1 MSHCS
6 LRSVAEGALEK
17 ITESIEIPYKI
28 VFTLSP
34 FGVLRFMKKILFF
47 KRSLYFFSLFL
58 IPVSVANANE
68 PLSLTLQETI
78 ETVLKNNISISVQSY
93 NSKIN
98 EQFIFEKE
106 ADFDPTVD
114 FEFTVG
120 EETRQSAS
128 TLADSKTRDL
138 DYDWDFS
145 VSQKFVTGGDYEL
158 TMDNNKNQSSSS
170 RTSLNPIYSSDLALT
185 VTQPLLKDFGIDLNK
200 REIYIAKNDQ
210 KISDH
215 QFTEKVIATIAETEN
230 IYWDLVFS
238 IEDLKVKET
247 SLQRARDLEKQVK
260 AQVDVGTLAELE
272 ILQAKSNVAS
282 REERL
287 LNAQNLIDD
296 NGDNLKS
303 ILNFSFDSEEG
314 LKEIIPADSPVFE
327 PGAENS
333 LEEALKTA
341 LIHRPDLL
349 AKKMEL
355 ENRNIE
361 AKYNENQTLPTLDLV
376 GSLGLN
382 GLSGDSSTKNGSYDS
397 ALSEAFS
404 TDFRLWQFGINLSYP
419 LGNRA
424 AKSKLATK
432 RLEVAQLL
440 LDIKDLEKTIVVEVR
455 EAHRQIKTDIKR
467 VQATRVARKL
477 AEEKLN
483 AEEKKFKVGL
493 STSFN
498 VLEFQEDLAEEQSN
512 EIKAVIDYNKSLN
525 RLNQV
530 MARTLE
536 AHDIKLFSKEDS

>member
-1 MSHCS
+1 
-6 LRSVAEGALEK
+6 
-17 ITESIEIPYKI
+17 
-28 VFTLSP
+28 
-34 FGVLRFMKKILFF
+34 MKKILFF

-58 IPVSVANANE
+58 IPISVANANE

-424 AKSKLATK
+424 AKSKLAIK

-440 LDIKDLEKTIVVEVR
+440 LNIKDLEKTIVVEVR

>member
-1 MSHCS
+1 
-6 LRSVAEGALEK
+6 
-17 ITESIEIPYKI
+17 
-28 VFTLSP
+28 
-34 FGVLRFMKKILFF
+34 MKKILFF

-58 IPVSVANANE
+58 ISISVANANE

-424 AKSKLATK
+424 AKSKLAIK

-440 LDIKDLEKTIVVEVR
+440 LNIKDLEKTIVVEVR

>member
-1 MSHCS
+1 
-6 LRSVAEGALEK
+6 
-17 ITESIEIPYKI
+17 
-28 VFTLSP
+28 
-34 FGVLRFMKKILFF
+34 MKKILFF

-424 AKSKLATK
+424 AKSKLAIK

-440 LDIKDLEKTIVVEVR
+440 LNIKDLEKTIVVEVR

-536 AHDIKLFSKEDS
+536 EHDIKLFSKEDS

>member
-1 MSHCS
+1 
-6 LRSVAEGALEK
+6 
-17 ITESIEIPYKI
+17 
-28 VFTLSP
+28 
-34 FGVLRFMKKILFF
+34 MKNILFF
-47 KRSLYFFSLFL
+47 KLSIYFFSPFL
-58 IPVSVANANE
+58 ILVSVANAND
-68 PLSLTLQETI
+68 PLSLTLKETI
-78 ETVLKNNISISVQSY
+78 ERVLKNNISISVQSY

-106 ADFDPTVD
+106 ADFDPTLD
-114 FEFTVG
+114 FEFKFG
-120 EETRQSAS
+120 EETRQSSSSSSLSDA
-128 TLADSKTRDL
+128 KNRNQ

-158 TMDNNKNQSSSS
+158 SMDNNRNRTSSSL
-170 RTSLNPIYSSDLALT
+170 TSLNPTYSSDLALT

-200 REIYIAKNDQ
+200 RKIYIAKNDQ

-215 QFTEKVIATIAETEN
+215 QFTEKVIDTLTEAEN

-272 ILQAKSNVAS
+272 ILQAQSDVAS
-282 REERL
+282 RDEQL
-287 LNAQNLIDD
+287 LNAQNLIED
-296 NGDNLKS
+296 NEDNLKN
-303 ILNFSFDSEEG
+303 ILNSSFDSEDG
-314 LKEIIPADSPVFE
+314 LKKIIPADSPVFE
-327 PGAENS
+327 PGSENS

-341 LIHRPDLL
+341 LTLRPDLL
-349 AKKMEL
+349 AKKKEL
-355 ENRNIE
+355 DNRNIE
-361 AKYNENQTLPTLDLV
+361 AKYNENQMLPTLDLI

-382 GLSGDSSTKNGSYDS
+382 GLSGDSTTTNGAYDT

-404 TDFRLWQFGINLSYP
+404 TNYGLWQFGINLSYP

-424 AKSKLATK
+424 AKSKLAAK

-440 LDIKDLEKTIVVEVR
+440 LDIKDLEKNIVVEVR
-455 EAHRQIKTDIKR
+455 EAHRQIKTDIKK

-498 VLEFQEDLAEEQSN
+498 VLAFQEDLAEEQSN
-512 EIKAVIDYNKSLN
+512 EIKAVIDYNKSLT

>member
-1 MSHCS
+1 
-6 LRSVAEGALEK
+6 
-17 ITESIEIPYKI
+17 
-28 VFTLSP
+28 
-34 FGVLRFMKKILFF
+34 MKKILFF

-424 AKSKLATK
+424 AKSKLAIK

-440 LDIKDLEKTIVVEVR
+440 LNIKDLEKTIVVEVR

-512 EIKAVIDYNKSLN
+512 EIKAVIDYNKSLT

>member
-1 MSHCS
+1 
-6 LRSVAEGALEK
+6 
-17 ITESIEIPYKI
+17 
-28 VFTLSP
+28 
-34 FGVLRFMKKILFF
+34 MKKILFF

-361 AKYNENQTLPTLDLV
+361 AKYNENQTLLTLDLV

-424 AKSKLATK
+424 AKSKLAIK

-440 LDIKDLEKTIVVEVR
+440 LNIKDLEKTIVVEVR

>member
-1 MSHCS
+1 
-6 LRSVAEGALEK
+6 
-17 ITESIEIPYKI
+17 
-28 VFTLSP
+28 
-34 FGVLRFMKKILFF
+34 MKKILFF
-47 KRSLYFFSLFL
+47 KSSLYFFSLFL

-382 GLSGDSSTKNGSYDS
+382 GLSGDSSTKKGSYDS
-397 ALSEAFS
+397 ALSETFS

-424 AKSKLATK
+424 AKSKLAIK

-440 LDIKDLEKTIVVEVR
+440 LNIKDLEKTIVVEVR

>member
-1 MSHCS
+1 
-6 LRSVAEGALEK
+6 
-17 ITESIEIPYKI
+17 
-28 VFTLSP
+28 
-34 FGVLRFMKKILFF
+34 MKKILFF

-58 IPVSVANANE
+58 IPISVANANE

-424 AKSKLATK
+424 AKSKLAIK

-440 LDIKDLEKTIVVEVR
+440 LNIKDLEKTIVVEVR

-530 MARTLE
+530 MAGTLE

>member
-1 MSHCS
+1 
-6 LRSVAEGALEK
+6 
-17 ITESIEIPYKI
+17 
-28 VFTLSP
+28 
-34 FGVLRFMKKILFF
+34 MKKILFF

-58 IPVSVANANE
+58 IPISVANANE

-424 AKSKLATK
+424 AKSKLAIK

-440 LDIKDLEKTIVVEVR
+440 LNIKDLEKTIVVEVR

-467 VQATRVARKL
+467 VKATRVARKL

-498 VLEFQEDLAEEQSN
+498 VLAFQEDLAEEQSN
-512 EIKAVIDYNKSLN
+512 EIKAVIDYNKSLT

>member
-1 MSHCS
+1 
-6 LRSVAEGALEK
+6 
-17 ITESIEIPYKI
+17 
-28 VFTLSP
+28 
-34 FGVLRFMKKILFF
+34 MKKILFF

-424 AKSKLATK
+424 AKSKLAIK

-440 LDIKDLEKTIVVEVR
+440 LNIKDLEKTIVVEVR

-493 STSFN
+493 STSFR
-498 VLEFQEDLAEEQSN
+498 
-512 EIKAVIDYNKSLN
+512 ISLKN
-525 RLNQV
+525 RV
-530 MARTLE
+530 MRL
-536 AHDIKLFSKEDS
+536 KLSSITTNPLTG

>member
-1 MSHCS
+1 
-6 LRSVAEGALEK
+6 
-17 ITESIEIPYKI
+17 
-28 VFTLSP
+28 
-34 FGVLRFMKKILFF
+34 MKKILFF

-58 IPVSVANANE
+58 IPISVANANE

-185 VTQPLLKDFGIDLNK
+185 FTQPLLKDFGIDLNK

-424 AKSKLATK
+424 AKSKLAIK

-440 LDIKDLEKTIVVEVR
+440 LNIKDLEKTIVVEVR

-530 MARTLE
+530 MVRTLE

>member
-1 MSHCS
+1 
-6 LRSVAEGALEK
+6 
-17 ITESIEIPYKI
+17 
-28 VFTLSP
+28 
-34 FGVLRFMKKILFF
+34 MKNILFF
-47 KRSLYFFSLFL
+47 KLSIYFFSLFL
-58 IPVSVANANE
+58 ILVSVANAND
-68 PLSLTLQETI
+68 PLSLTLKETI
-78 ETVLKNNISISVQSY
+78 ERVLKNNISISVQSY

-106 ADFDPTVD
+106 ADFDPTLD
-114 FEFTVG
+114 FEFKFG
-120 EETRQSAS
+120 EETRQSSSSSSLSDA
-128 TLADSKTRDL
+128 KNRNQ

-158 TMDNNKNQSSSS
+158 SMDNNKNRTSSSLS
-170 RTSLNPIYSSDLALT
+170 SLNPTYSSDLALT

-200 REIYIAKNDQ
+200 RKIYIAKNDQ

-215 QFTEKVIATIAETEN
+215 QFTEKVIDTLTEAEN

-272 ILQAKSNVAS
+272 ILQAQSDVAS
-282 REERL
+282 RDEQL
-287 LNAQNLIDD
+287 LNAQNLIED
-296 NGDNLKS
+296 NEDNLKN
-303 ILNFSFDSEEG
+303 ILNSSFDSEDG
-314 LKEIIPADSPVFE
+314 LKKIIPADSPVFE
-327 PGAENS
+327 PGSENS

-341 LIHRPDLL
+341 LTLRPDLL
-349 AKKMEL
+349 AKKKEL
-355 ENRNIE
+355 DNRNIE
-361 AKYNENQTLPTLDLV
+361 AKYNENQMLPTLDLI

-382 GLSGDSSTKNGSYDS
+382 GLSGDSTTTNGAYDT

-404 TDFRLWQFGINLSYP
+404 TNYGLWQFGINLSYP

-424 AKSKLATK
+424 AKSKLAAK

-440 LDIKDLEKTIVVEVR
+440 LDIKDLEKNIIVEVR
-455 EAHRQIKTDIKR
+455 EAHRQIKTDIKK

-498 VLEFQEDLAEEQSN
+498 VLAFQEDLAEEQSN
-512 EIKAVIDYNKSLN
+512 EIKAVIDYNKSLT